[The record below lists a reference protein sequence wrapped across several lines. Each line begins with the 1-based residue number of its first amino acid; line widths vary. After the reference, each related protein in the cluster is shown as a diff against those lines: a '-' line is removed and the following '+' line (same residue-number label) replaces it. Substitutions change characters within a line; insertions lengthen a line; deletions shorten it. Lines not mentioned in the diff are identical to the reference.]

1 MHALI
6 DLETMG
12 NSSFA
17 PIVAIGA
24 VKFNPYTQTINR
36 DNDFYMLVDLESS
49 MRAGM
54 QPDASTIYWWLSQSE
69 PARKALLDPV
79 RHELGDALADFAQWY
94 QGAERFWCH
103 GATFD
108 AVILSNAYGLV
119 GMRTPFSHRDVRDTR
134 TLFELAGIDK
144 TKTGGVEHNA
154 LDDAYRHAIDVQT
167 AYRILKPGG
176 L

>member
-24 VKFNPYTQTINR
+24 VKFDPWGVETTK
-36 DNDFYMLVDLESS
+36 DDEFYMLVDLGSS

-54 QPDASTIYWWLSQSE
+54 QPDSSTIYWWLGQSE
-69 PARKALLDPV
+69 AARKALLEPV
-79 RHELGDALADFAQWY
+79 QHELGDALADFAQWY

-108 AVILSNAYGLV
+108 AVILNNAYGLV
-119 GMRTPFSHRDVRDTR
+119 GMKTPWDHRTVRDTR
-134 TLFELAGIDK
+134 TLFELAGMSK
-144 TKTGGVEHNA
+144 SKEGGVEHNA
-154 LDDAYRHAIDVQT
+154 KDDAVRHAMDVQK
-167 AYRILKPGG
+167 AYAILGIKR
-176 L
+176 